1 VRDSDGTCKDR
12 PPHRPGLAGHLP
24 DCNPR
29 VPVQAGV
36 IIEPPKSPPMP
47 ADRTQI
53 HPPAVLLFLLGWT
66 LVGLAFAGQMYLT
79 QAKVGRPVSWTFA
92 LGRSLADWYTF
103 ALISWPAIT
112 LARRFPIGSAPVHL
126 LVELHLL
133 ASMVFSL
140 AWTLIRAGLTVWIDG
155 TPFMETLR
163 YALVAT
169 LVFNMLVYCA
179 IVTTTH
185 AVGFYRQSRE
195 RERRELEL
203 ERRLVEARLQTLQ
216 MQLNPHF
223 LFNALNGVSALMYRD
238 IDAADTMLMRLSE
251 LLREALQRTKQPW
264 VSLRDDLAFLD
275 RYLGI
280 ELIRFAGRLTVRHE
294 IEPDTL
300 ELQVPNLILQPL
312 VENAIK
318 HGIEPKAQASS
329 ITLRASRT
337 TEGTLRL
344 EVEDNGRGY
353 DPGKPVLSG
362 IGLTNIRA
370 RLEHLFGSRGSLR
383 LDPGSTGGVRAIV
396 EFPIVERS

>member
-1 VRDSDGTCKDR
+1 MPVERTRIR
-12 PPHRPGLAGHLP
+12 PL
-24 DCNPR
+24 
-29 VPVQAGV
+29 
-36 IIEPPKSPPMP
+36 S
-47 ADRTQI
+47 
-53 HPPAVLLFLLGWT
+53 VLLFLLGWT

-79 QAKVGRPVSWTFA
+79 QAKVGRPVPWTFA

-133 ASMVFSL
+133 ASVVFSL

-169 LVFNMLVYCA
+169 LVFNMLVYCV